1 MYEHDLKEMAE
12 NLEEAGLLIP
22 VLEPEMAITKA
33 AECMQKSWEDKI
45 AVVWCVEDVKSMA
58 TVDPDRPTSLPA
70 DADDT
75 DSWMTDEEAMTI
87 LRYMRRK
94 HDAEIGINWT
104 VIQHYVDELK
114 YEKESNNGQTER
126 NETV

>member
-1 MYEHDLKEMAE
+1 MYEHDLKKMAQD
-12 NLEEAGLLIP
+12 LEEAGLLIP
-22 VLEPEMAITKA
+22 VLEPEMAVKQA
-33 AECMQKSWEDKI
+33 VECMQKSWEDKV
-45 AVVWCVEDVKSMA
+45 AFVWCVHDIKSLTTTDEDGNEV
-58 TVDPDRPTSLPA
+58 L
-70 DADDT
+70 

-104 VIQHYVDELK
+104 VIQHHVDELK
-114 YEKESNNGQTER
+114 YEKERNNGQTEG

>member
-1 MYEHDLKEMAE
+1 MYEHDLRDMAK

-22 VLEPEMAITKA
+22 VLEPEMAVKQA

-45 AVVWCVEDVKSMA
+45 AIVWCVEDVKSMA
-58 TVDPDRPTSLPA
+58 TIRGPFPA
-70 DADDT
+70 NSTIT
-75 DSWMTDEEAMTI
+75 DSWMTDEEAMEI

-114 YEKESNNGQTER
+114 YEKEQKGKE
-126 NETV
+126 

>member
-1 MYEHDLKEMAE
+1 MYEYDLRDMAK

-22 VLEPEMAITKA
+22 VLEPEMAVKQAT
-33 AECMQKSWEDKI
+33 ECMQKWFEDEGKV
-45 AVVWCVEDVKSMA
+45 AFVWCVEDVKSMA
-58 TVDPDRPTSLPA
+58 TADPDRPTSLPA

-87 LRYMRRK
+87 LRYMQNK

-114 YEKESNNGQTER
+114 YEKEQEGKE
-126 NETV
+126 

>member
-1 MYEHDLKEMAE
+1 MHEHDLKEMAE

-22 VLEPEMAITKA
+22 VLEPEMAVKQA
-33 AECMQKSWEDKI
+33 VDCMKKSWEDKI
-45 AVVWCVEDVKSMA
+45 AIVWCVEDVKSF
-58 TVDPDRPTSLPA
+58 TTTDEDGNEVL
-70 DADDT
+70 

-104 VIQHYVDELK
+104 VIENHVSELK
-114 YEKESNNGQTER
+114 YEKENKDGQSEQA
-126 NETV
+126 ESDEAV

>member
-22 VLEPEMAITKA
+22 VLEPEMAVKQA
-33 AECMQKSWEDKI
+33 VECMQKSWEDKI
-45 AVVWCVEDVKSMA
+45 AIVWCVEDVKTMTTTA
-58 TVDPDRPTSLPA
+58 EDMDTS
-70 DADDT
+70 

-114 YEKESNNGQTER
+114 YEKERNNGQTEG